1 MLPELLQD
9 RAERYVSGGMS
20 ESERGSFEVILGF
33 HPALRAQVGE
43 LQEVVSAVVMTAVPA
58 VVPPGELKA
67 RLVVALDNLPPV
79 VPEGWVATDP
89 AGLVEWVNP
98 AFTAMCGFTLA
109 ELMGRKPGHLLQ
121 GPATDRT
128 TVERIRGALRA
139 RTACQETLVNYH
151 KDGSPYWVE
160 VRIDPI
166 LDDRGE
172 PLWFVARERKLP
184 APAIGP
190 SGLINPASG

>member
-20 ESERGSFEVILGF
+20 EAERGSFEVILGF

-58 VVPPGELKA
+58 VVPPPDLKA
-67 RLVVALDNLPPV
+67 RLLGALDNLPPV
-79 VPEGWVATDP
+79 EPEGWVATDP
-89 AGLVEWVNP
+89 TGLVEWVNP

-109 ELMGRKPGHLLQ
+109 ELKGRKPGHLLQ
-121 GPATDRT
+121 GPATDHT
-128 TVERIRGALRA
+128 TVERIRCALRA
-139 RTACQETLVNYH
+139 RTACQETLVNYQ
-151 KDGSPYWVE
+151 KDGSPYRVE

-166 LDDRGE
+166 LDDEGQ
-172 PLWFVARERKLP
+172 PLWYVARERKLTALVADP
-184 APAIGP
+184 AG
-190 SGLINPASG
+190 